1 MGHEPKVKYIACCC
15 ENLGHKANE
24 KVCPARGK
32 RCRKYNYPGHFEK
45 VLKTKVTSEGRK
57 RGKDRRVR
65 QLGVGVDE
73 NDDSEYAFGVLGGVD
88 NPDNG
93 GISVKIDGFQVTMT
107 ICSGAGCNALDRKL
121 WDYFKANEAQFVSSK
136 ATKKLYS
143 HGSKQSLRVAGT
155 FTADALVGNRVLNEV
170 NLML

>member
-1 MGHEPKVKYIACCC
+1 MKYIACCW

-32 RCRKYNYPGHFEK
+32 RCRKYSNPGHFER
-45 VLKTKVTSEGRK
+45 VLKTKVKTSEERK

-93 GISVKIDGFQVTMT
+93 RISVKIDGVQVNMT
-107 ICSGAGCNALDRKL
+107 ICSGASCNALDRKL
-121 WDYFKANEAQFVSSK
+121 WDYLKANEAQCVSSK

-143 HGSKQSLRVAGT
+143 RGSKQPLRVAGT

-170 NLML
+170 NLLL